1 MNADH
6 EQQKSL
12 EWLKHSNDVL
22 AVLVKKRGRSVRRW
36 RLLALLL
43 LLITG
48 WVVYRY
54 GLVRPIEDLWQWP
67 G

>member
-12 EWLKHSNDVL
+12 EWLKHSNDEL
-22 AVLVKKRGRSVRRW
+22 AELVKKRGRSVRRW

>member
-12 EWLKHSNDVL
+12 EWLKHSNDEL
-22 AVLVKKRGRSVRRW
+22 AELAKKRGRSVRRW